1 MAPPLP
7 IAIAHLD
14 ESCLGNGREG
24 DNPGGAG
31 GLIEIRTAKGIE
43 RREFFIHAPAT
54 TNNRMALGG
63 AIALLQLLAAKGRR
77 LRVLLVS
84 DSEYLVRG
92 VREWLPGWVA
102 RGWKRKA
109 GAIENLELWKA
120 LHASLTRHDVQLVW
134 VRGHAGHLKN
144 EFANILA
151 IRAAKE
157 QVTSEG
163 VVEATFDAWL
173 TSERA
178 KGRYA
183 AEDPDRTF
191 AELERRVA
199 SGETLPIML
208 EEGAA
213 SR

>member
-109 GAIENLELWKA
+109 GAIENLELWRA
-120 LHASLTRHDVQLVW
+120 LHASLARHDVQLVW

-163 VVEATFDAWL
+163 VVEATFDVWL
-173 TSERA
+173 ASERA